1 MALGEIQWLQFKNKK
16 TRERDEREYAEWAF
30 PYGEEHKDKLTALL
44 KELDP
49 KESSKVAMVCLL
61 TAKEI
66 AERVHKIIDMPEHRE
81 YAIKSL
87 AKDLKRYKSIFRNP
101 ENRAIYCVLGFIE
114 LEMTPELNYP
124 TADEIREKAAA
135 LHTELIK
142 YGK

>member
-30 PYGEEHKDKLTALL
+30 PYGKEQQDKVTALL

-49 KESSKVAMVCLL
+49 KESTQVAMVCLL

-66 AERVHKIIDMPEHRE
+66 LDRVKQIIDIPEHRE
-81 YAIKSL
+81 YAFKCV
-87 AKDLKRYKSIFRNP
+87 AKDFKRYRSIFRKI
-101 ENRAIYCVLGFIE
+101 ENRALYYVLGRV
-114 LEMTPELNYP
+114 EMDMTAELNYP
-124 TADEIREKAAA
+124 TADEIRKQAEEI
-135 LHTELIK
+135 LPEFLK

>member
-30 PYGEEHKDKLTALL
+30 PFGKEQQEKVTALL

-49 KESSKVAMVCLL
+49 KETTPVAMVCLL

-66 AERVHKIIDMPEHRE
+66 AERVHQIIYMPEHQE
-81 YAIKSL
+81 YAIKCL
-87 AKDLKRYKSIFRNP
+87 AKDFKRYKSIYRKP
-101 ENRAIYCVLGFIE
+101 EKRALYCVLGFIE
-114 LEMTPELNYP
+114 LEMTEELNYP
-124 TADEIREKAAA
+124 SADEIREKAEK
-135 LHTELIK
+135 LLPELLK

>member
-30 PYGEEHKDKLTALL
+30 PFGQEQQDKVTALL

-49 KESSKVAMVCLL
+49 KESTPVATVCLL

-66 AERVHKIIDMPEHRE
+66 AERVHQIINMPEHQE
-81 YAIKSL
+81 YAIKCL
-87 AKDLKRYKSIFRNP
+87 AKDFKRYKSIFRKP
-101 ENRAIYCVLGFIE
+101 EKRALYCVLGFIE
-114 LEMTPELNYP
+114 LEMTEELNYP
-124 TADEIREKAAA
+124 SADEIRDKAAK
-135 LHTELIK
+135 LLPELLK